1 MKRKRILIFLIKT
14 FGLFSKRLKFI
25 DTEAHLSI
33 TRLRNL
39 QRKQEAGQDVKQ
51 KYATVNVCLI
61 VKLGNAQLPIF
72 YRLMRRSF
80 LINNQK
86 KEKKKKNYSSIYLI
100 SLKSASIKIKRI
112 QVFFDIKLYV
122 LQTASFFLTF
132 NFALQPANFA
142 YIMKYTERL
151 M

>member
-1 MKRKRILIFLIKT
+1 MKIKN
-14 FGLFSKRLKFI
+14 I
-25 DTEAHLSI
+25 
-33 TRLRNL
+33 
-39 QRKQEAGQDVKQ
+39 
-51 KYATVNVCLI
+51 I

-80 LINNQK
+80 LINKQK
-86 KEKKKKNYSSIYLI
+86 KEKKKNYSRIYLI
-100 SLKSASIKIKRI
+100 FLKSVSIKIKRI
-112 QVFFDIKLYV
+112 QVFFDIKLHV

-132 NFALQPANFA
+132 NFALQPANLA

>member
-1 MKRKRILIFLIKT
+1 MVGTFIIK
-14 FGLFSKRLKFI
+14 LDRSFI
-25 DTEAHLSI
+25 
-33 TRLRNL
+33 
-39 QRKQEAGQDVKQ
+39 
-51 KYATVNVCLI
+51 I

-80 LINNQK
+80 LINKQK
-86 KEKKKKNYSSIYLI
+86 KEKKKNYSRIYLI
-100 SLKSASIKIKRI
+100 SLKSVSIKIKRI
-112 QVFFDIKLYV
+112 QVFFDIKLHV